1 MDRLSSLFDIG
12 KRTVV
17 AAAALWF
24 LFLLLGLGL
33 RVLYRLVVVLRLVII
48 VARVLLILMRSRGS
62 LILFLFSVMNGQWL
76 CTKE

>member
-24 LFLLLGLGL
+24 LLLLLGLGL
-33 RVLYRLVVVLRLVII
+33 RVLCRLVVVLRLVII